1 MDGSAQETRSGE
13 VNYMLSAQ
21 PMLCVMSEH
30 RDSDAASFV
39 LSQPS
44 DVDVPLGNHDGS
56 CEVQQPDATVFDA
69 IVAQPDMSD
78 RQGKSLTNTV
88 PSSACS
94 TTEPVSLH
102 SLPLSDSLIIDDVI
116 CNESESRILGGSDAE
131 NGEKGSSQVPEGEE
145 TQDQPHPQT
154 LLAAPVGSSSHERFQ
169 VGITVA
175 VLI

>member
-13 VNYMLSAQ
+13 VNYMLGAQ
-21 PMLCVMSEH
+21 PMLCVMSGH
-30 RDSDAASFV
+30 HDSDAGSFV

-44 DVDVPLGNHDGS
+44 GVDVPLGNQDGS

-102 SLPLSDSLIIDDVI
+102 SLPLSDSLIMDDVI
-116 CNESESRILGGSDAE
+116 CNESESRILGGLEAE
-131 NGEKGSSQVPEGEE
+131 NGEKEPEAVE
-145 TQDQPHPQT
+145 TKDQPRPQT
-154 LLAAPVGSSSHERFQ
+154 LLSTPSESSTQERFQ